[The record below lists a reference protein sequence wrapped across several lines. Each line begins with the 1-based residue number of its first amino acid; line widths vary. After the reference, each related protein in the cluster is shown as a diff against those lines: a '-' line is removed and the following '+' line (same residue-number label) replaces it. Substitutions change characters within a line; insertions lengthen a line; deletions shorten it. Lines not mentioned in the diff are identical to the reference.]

1 MESMDAIL
9 GRFMSA
15 VPPEWCNGIRR
26 EFGYSGGGGL
36 FSYPLICWLM
46 IVQRL
51 KGLSVESAWLTVS
64 PELALRFSPT
74 SKRAQS
80 GTLSP
85 FCGGYDHARRAMP
98 VEMAEAVFDRLF
110 IELCVKLSDGNARPS
125 AYVLDGTTLSPDG
138 SAKLR
143 EEYPP
148 HANQHGESHFP
159 HLRLL
164 FAHELGT
171 AMAVRPIWG
180 PVRGKDRVSEQSLA
194 LEMIGRLPEGAMVVA
209 DRAFGVFSIAYSV
222 TNSGRSCLVRMTD
235 QRFLSLVG
243 KGADLSFDQEREF
256 VWKPSAHDLR
266 VHPEI
271 PKNAQ
276 VPGRLI
282 VRHVIPSNSKNVVRL
297 LLFVSGSNMTGD
309 ELVATYAKRWN
320 IETDIRTLKHTLGLD
335 RPSARLPDVL
345 AKELILGVAAYN
357 LVRAMGALAAGHVGV
372 DPRQVSFTRMA
383 ACMQAYEQRLLD
395 APNQEELERLVLEM
409 FTRATARTLKPR
421 TRPNPPRHSWE
432 RPRSGKRRSTKKPKN
447 T

>member
-9 GRFMSA
+9 GRFLSA
-15 VPPEWCNGIRR
+15 VPTEWCNEVRR

-46 IVQRL
+46 ILQRW
-51 KGLSVESAWLTVS
+51 KGLSVESAWLSVS

-74 SKRAQS
+74 SKRAIS
-80 GTLSP
+80 GVLSA
-85 FCGGYDHARRAMP
+85 FAGGYDHARRAMP
-98 VEMAEAVFDRLF
+98 IAMAEAVFDRLF
-110 IELCVKLSDGNARPS
+110 TDLSVKLSNGEPS

-143 EEYPP
+143 EAYPP
-148 HANQHGESHFP
+148 HSNQHGDSHFP

-171 AMAVRPIWG
+171 AMALRPLWG

-194 LEMIGRLPEGAMVVA
+194 LEMITRLPAGAMVVA
-209 DRAFGVFSIAYSV
+209 DRGFGVYSITYSV
-222 TNSGRSCLVRMTD
+222 TSSGRPCLIRMTA

-243 KGADLSFDQEREF
+243 KDADLSFDQEREF
-256 VWKPSAHDLR
+256 VWKPSAHDR
-266 VHPEI
+266 RKHPEI
-271 PKNAQ
+271 PKDAK
-276 VPGRLI
+276 VSGRLI
-282 VRHVIPSNSKNVVRL
+282 VRHVIPSNSQRVVRL

-309 ELVATYAKRWN
+309 ELAAIYAKRWS
-320 IETDIRTLKHTLGLD
+320 IETDIRTLKGKLGLD

-357 LVRAMGALAAGHVGV
+357 LVRAMGALAAEHVGIK
-372 DPRQVSFTRMA
+372 PRQVSFTRMV
-383 ACMQAYEQRLLD
+383 ACMDAYEQRLLN
-395 APNQEELERLVLEM
+395 AKNQEEIESLLFEM
-409 FTRATARTLKPR
+409 YTRVTARTLKPR
-421 TRPNPPRHSWE
+421 VRPNPPRETWE
-432 RPRSGKRRSTKKPKN
+432 RPKSGKRRSTKEPKK